1 MSVEL
6 VTLKY
11 IAARGD
17 RAYEHDGLMF
27 RAKVENEYRICSIE
41 EPKHHLAHEF
51 FGSGQWVLR
60 HEGRQWFEIIP
71 DLDSISCI

>member
-17 RAYEHDGLMF
+17 RAYEHNGLMF
-27 RAKVENEYRICSIE
+27 RAKVENEYRIRSIE
-41 EPKHHLAHEF
+41 EPKNHLAHEF
-51 FGSGQWVLR
+51 FGSGRWVLR
-60 HEGRQWFEIIP
+60 HEGRQWFEIIRE
-71 DLDSISCI
+71 ISCI